1 MSELNDQTRPSA
13 RHRDEHNAPL
23 TKSQSVLKNAARQG
37 KSGHRMSVV
46 AGVVAA
52 ALGVASLGTAANA
65 ALTLPEASRV
75 AGTQASAQVNTN
87 KSAEISASLNAAAEK
102 GAADRAAADAA
113 AKAAADAAAK
123 AAADK
128 AAAEKAAADQAAA
141 AQAAA
146 EKAAAD
152 QAAAQAA
159 AEKAAAD
166 AAAKQAADAAAA
178 AAAAEAAAAAAA
190 PKAVDD
196 PAAAKAYAL
205 SILGNY
211 GWGPGEMTALNT
223 LWEKESN
230 WRTTAMNASSGAY
243 GIVQSLPASKMAT
256 VGPDWETNYQTQIKW
271 GLNYIKERYGSPSA
285 ALGFHLANNWY

>member
-1 MSELNDQTRPSA
+1 MSEFNDQTRPSA

-23 TKSQSVLKNAARQG
+23 NKSQAILKNAARQG

-65 ALTLPEASRV
+65 ALNLPEASRV
-75 AGTQASAQVNTN
+75 ADTQAAAQVSTN
-87 KSAEISASLNAAAEK
+87 KSAEISASMDAAAAK
-102 GAADRAAADAA
+102 GAADRAAAD
-113 AKAAADAAAK
+113 K

-128 AAAEKAAADQAAA
+128 AAADKLAADQAAA

-152 QAAAQAA
+152 Q
-159 AEKAAAD
+159 
-166 AAAKQAADAAAA
+166 A

-196 PAAAKAYAL
+196 PAAAKAYAA
-205 SILGNY
+205 SILGSY
-211 GWGPGEMTALNT
+211 GWSAGEMTALNT
-223 LWEKESN
+223 LWEKESG
-230 WRTTAMNASSGAY
+230 WRTTATNASSGAY
-243 GIVQSLPASKMAT
+243 GIVQSLPAGKMASA
-256 VGPDWETNYQTQIKW
+256 GADWQTNYQTQIKW

-285 ALGFHLANNWY
+285 ALAFHLANNWY

>member
-1 MSELNDQTRPSA
+1 MSEFNDQTRPSA

-23 TKSQSVLKNAARQG
+23 TKSQAILKNAARQG

-65 ALTLPEASRV
+65 ALNLPEASRV
-75 AGTQASAQVNTN
+75 AETQAAAQVSNTR
-87 KSAEISASLNAAAEK
+87 SAATDAAAEK
-102 GAADRAAADAA
+102 SAADRAAAAKATAD
-113 AKAAADAAAK
+113 KAAAEK

-141 AQAAA
+141 EKAAA

-152 QAAAQAA
+152 QAA

-196 PAAAKAYAL
+196 PAAAKAYAA

-211 GWGPGEMTALNT
+211 GWSAAEMTALNT

-230 WRTTAMNASSGAY
+230 WKTTATNASSGAY

-256 VGPDWETNYQTQIKW
+256 AGADWQTNYQTQIKW

-285 ALGFHLANNWY
+285 ALAFHLANNWY

>member
-1 MSELNDQTRPSA
+1 MSEFNDQTRPSA

-23 TKSQSVLKNAARQG
+23 TKSQTVLKNAARQG

-65 ALTLPEASRV
+65 TLNLPEASRV
-75 AGTQASAQVNTN
+75 AETQAAAQVSTN
-87 KSAEISASLNAAAEK
+87 KTAEISASLDAAAAK
-102 GAADRAAADAA
+102 GAADRAAVD
-113 AKAAADAAAK
+113 KAAAE
-123 AAADK
+123 K

-141 AQAAA
+141 ERAAA

-152 QAAAQAA
+152 QAA

-178 AAAAEAAAAAAA
+178 AEKAAAEAAAAA

-196 PAAAKAYAL
+196 PAAAKAYAA
-205 SILGNY
+205 SILGSY
-211 GWGPGEMTALNT
+211 GWSAGEMTALNT

-230 WRTTAMNASSGAY
+230 WKTTATNASSGAY
-243 GIVQSLPASKMAT
+243 GIVQSLPASKMASA
-256 VGPDWETNYQTQIKW
+256 GADWQTNYQTQIKW

-285 ALGFHLANNWY
+285 ALAFHLANNWY

>member
-1 MSELNDQTRPSA
+1 MSEFNDQTRPSA

-102 GAADRAAADAA
+102 GAADRAAAD
-113 AKAAADAAAK
+113 K

-128 AAAEKAAADQAAA
+128 AAADKAAADQAAA

-230 WRTTAMNASSGAY
+230 WKTTAMNASSGAY

>member
-1 MSELNDQTRPSA
+1 MSEFNDQTRPSA

-23 TKSQSVLKNAARQG
+23 TKSQAVLKNAARQG

-65 ALTLPEASRV
+65 ALTLPEVSRV
-75 AGTQASAQVNTN
+75 AETQANAQVSNN
-87 KSAEISASLNAAAEK
+87 KSAEISASLDAAAAK
-102 GAADRAAADAA
+102 GAADRAAADKVAA
-113 AKAAADAAAK
+113 E
-123 AAADK
+123 K

-141 AQAAA
+141 EKAAA

-152 QAAAQAA
+152 QAA

-196 PAAAKAYAL
+196 PAAAKAYAA

-211 GWGPGEMTALNT
+211 GWSAGEMTALNT

-230 WRTTAMNASSGAY
+230 WKTTATNASSGAY

-256 VGPDWETNYQTQIKW
+256 AGADWQTNYQTQIKW

-285 ALGFHLANNWY
+285 ALAFHLANNWY

>member
-1 MSELNDQTRPSA
+1 MSEFNDQTRPSA

-23 TKSQSVLKNAARQG
+23 TKSQSVLKTAARRG
-37 KSGHRMSVV
+37 KTGQRMSVV

-52 ALGVASLGTAANA
+52 ALGVASLGQAANA
-65 ALTLPEASRV
+65 AFNLPETSQASE
-75 AGTQASAQVNTN
+75 TQATAQVSN
-87 KSAEISASLNAAAEK
+87 KSAEISASLDAAAKK
-102 GAADRAAADAA
+102 GAADRAAADQA
-113 AKAAADAAAK
+113 
-123 AAADK
+123 
-128 AAAEKAAADQAAA
+128 AAA

-146 EKAAAD
+146 EKAAAEKAAAEKAAAD
-152 QAAAQAA
+152 QAAAAQAA

-178 AAAAEAAAAAAA
+178 AAAAAAAV

-196 PAAAKAYAL
+196 PAAAKAYAA
-205 SILGNY
+205 SILASY

-230 WRTTAMNASSGAY
+230 WRTTATNASSGAY

-256 VGPDWETNYQTQIKW
+256 AGADWETNYQTQIKW

-285 ALGFHLANNWY
+285 ALAFHLANNWY

>member
-13 RHRDEHNAPL
+13 RHRDQNDPQL
-23 TKSQSVLKNAARQG
+23 TKSQTVLKKAAREG
-37 KSGHRMSVV
+37 KSGNRMSVV
-46 AGVVAA
+46 AGVIAA

-65 ALTLPEASRV
+65 ALNLPEASRV
-75 AGTQASAQVNTN
+75 AEARTAAEASNN
-87 KSAEISASLNAAAEK
+87 KAAEEAAAKKAADEKAAAAKVAADKAAAE
-102 GAADRAAADAA
+102 
-113 AKAAADAAAK
+113 K

-128 AAAEKAAADQAAA
+128 AAADKAAADQAAA

-152 QAAAQAA
+152 QAAA

-166 AAAKQAADAAAA
+166 AAAKQAADAAA

-196 PAAAKAYAL
+196 PAAAKAYAA

-211 GWGPGEMTALNT
+211 GWSAAEMTALNT

-230 WRTTAMNASSGAY
+230 WRTTATNASSGAY
-243 GIVQSLPASKMAT
+243 GIVQSLPAGKMASA
-256 VGPDWETNYQTQIKW
+256 GADWQTNYQTQIKW

-285 ALGFHLANNWY
+285 ALAFHLANNWY

>member
-1 MSELNDQTRPSA
+1 MSEFNDQTRPSA

-23 TKSQSVLKNAARQG
+23 TKSQAVLKNAARQG

-65 ALTLPEASRV
+65 ALTLPEVSRV
-75 AGTQASAQVNTN
+75 AETQSNAQVSNN

-102 GAADRAAADAA
+102 GAADRAAADKIAA
-113 AKAAADAAAK
+113 E
-123 AAADK
+123 K

-141 AQAAA
+141 A
-146 EKAAAD
+146 KAAAD
-152 QAAAQAA
+152 KAAADQAA

-196 PAAAKAYAL
+196 PAAAKAYAA

-211 GWGPGEMTALNT
+211 GWSASEMTALNT

-230 WRTTAMNASSGAY
+230 WKTTATNASSGAY
-243 GIVQSLPASKMAT
+243 GIVQSLPATKMAT
-256 VGPDWETNYQTQIKW
+256 AGADWQTNYQTQIKW

>member
-1 MSELNDQTRPSA
+1 MSEFNDQTRPSA
-13 RHRDEHNAPL
+13 RHRDHNDNPS
-23 TKSQSVLKNAARQG
+23 TKSQSVLKKAARDG
-37 KSGHRMSVV
+37 KSGARMSVV
-46 AGVVAA
+46 AGVIAA

-75 AGTQASAQVNTN
+75 AEARTAAEASNN
-87 KSAEISASLNAAAEK
+87 KAAEEAAAAKKAAAE
-102 GAADRAAADAA
+102 
-113 AKAAADAAAK
+113 K

-128 AAAEKAAADQAAA
+128 AAADKAAADKAAADQAAA

-146 EKAAAD
+146 D
-152 QAAAQAA
+152 QAAAEKAA

-166 AAAKQAADAAAA
+166 AAAKQAADAAA

-196 PAAAKAYAL
+196 PAAAKAYAA
-205 SILGNY
+205 SILGSY
-211 GWGPGEMTALNT
+211 GWSAAEMTALNT

-230 WRTTAMNASSGAY
+230 WKTTATNASSGAY
-243 GIVQSLPASKMAT
+243 GIVQSLPAGKMASA
-256 VGPDWETNYQTQIKW
+256 GADWQTNYQTQIKW

-285 ALGFHLANNWY
+285 ALAFHLANNWY

>member
-1 MSELNDQTRPSA
+1 MSEFNDQTRPSA

-23 TKSQSVLKNAARQG
+23 TKSQAVLKNAARQG

-65 ALTLPEASRV
+65 ALTLPEVSRV
-75 AGTQASAQVNTN
+75 AETQANAQVSNN
-87 KSAEISASLNAAAEK
+87 KTAEISASLDAAAAK
-102 GAADRAAADAA
+102 GAADRAAV
-113 AKAAADAAAK
+113 
-123 AAADK
+123 DK

-141 AQAAA
+141 EKAAA

-152 QAAAQAA
+152 QAA

-196 PAAAKAYAL
+196 PAAAKAYAA

-211 GWGPGEMTALNT
+211 GWSASEMTALNT

-230 WRTTAMNASSGAY
+230 WRTTATNASSGAY

-256 VGPDWETNYQTQIKW
+256 AGADWQTNYQTQIKW

>member
-13 RHRDEHNAPL
+13 RHRDQNESTL
-23 TKSQSVLKNAARQG
+23 TKSQSVLKKAAREG
-37 KSGHRMSVV
+37 KSRNRMNVV
-46 AGVVAA
+46 AGIIAA

-75 AGTQASAQVNTN
+75 AEART
-87 KSAEISASLNAAAEK
+87 AAETSNNK
-102 GAADRAAADAA
+102 AAEEAAA
-113 AKAAADAAAK
+113 AKKAADEKAAAAKKAADEKAAAAK

-128 AAAEKAAADQAAA
+128 AAAEKAAADKAAADQAAA

-152 QAAAQAA
+152 QAAA
-159 AEKAAAD
+159 EKAAAD

-178 AAAAEAAAAAAA
+178 QAAAAAAV
-190 PKAVDD
+190 PVAVDD
-196 PAAAKAYAL
+196 PAAAKAYAA
-205 SILGNY
+205 SILGSY
-211 GWGPGEMTALNT
+211 GWSASEMTALNA

-230 WRTTAMNASSGAY
+230 WRTTATNASSGAY
-243 GIVQSLPASKMAT
+243 GIVQSLPASKMASA
-256 VGPDWETNYQTQIKW
+256 GADWQTNYQTQIKW

-285 ALGFHLANNWY
+285 ALAFHLANNWY

>member
-1 MSELNDQTRPSA
+1 MSEFNDQTRPSA
-13 RHRDEHNAPL
+13 RHRDEHDAPL
-23 TKSQSVLKNAARQG
+23 TKSQAVLKNAARQG

-75 AGTQASAQVNTN
+75 AETQANARISTN
-87 KSAEISASLNAAAEK
+87 KSAEISASMNAAAEK
-102 GAADRAAADAA
+102 GAADRAAADKVAA
-113 AKAAADAAAK
+113 E
-123 AAADK
+123 K

-141 AQAAA
+141 EKAAA

-152 QAAAQAA
+152 QAA

-196 PAAAKAYAL
+196 PAAAKAYAA

-230 WRTTAMNASSGAY
+230 WRTTATNASSGAY

-256 VGPDWETNYQTQIKW
+256 AGADWQTNYQTQIKW

>member
-1 MSELNDQTRPSA
+1 MSEFNDQTRPSA

-23 TKSQSVLKNAARQG
+23 TKSQAVLKNAARQG

-65 ALTLPEASRV
+65 ALTLPEVSRV
-75 AGTQASAQVNTN
+75 AETQANTQVSNN
-87 KSAEISASLNAAAEK
+87 KTAEISASLDAAAAK
-102 GAADRAAADAA
+102 GAADRAAAD
-113 AKAAADAAAK
+113 KAAAE
-123 AAADK
+123 K

-141 AQAAA
+141 EKAAA

-152 QAAAQAA
+152 QAA

-196 PAAAKAYAL
+196 PAAAKAYAA
-205 SILGNY
+205 SILGSY
-211 GWGPGEMTALNT
+211 GWSAGEMTALNT

-230 WRTTAMNASSGAY
+230 WKTTATNASSGAY
-243 GIVQSLPASKMAT
+243 GIVQSLPASKMASA
-256 VGPDWETNYQTQIKW
+256 GADWQTNYQTQIKW

-285 ALGFHLANNWY
+285 ALAFHLANNWY

>member
-1 MSELNDQTRPSA
+1 MSEFNDQTRPSA

-23 TKSQSVLKNAARQG
+23 TKSQAILKNAARQG

-65 ALTLPEASRV
+65 ALNLPETSRV
-75 AGTQASAQVNTN
+75 AETQAAAQLSDNR
-87 KSAEISASLNAAAEK
+87 SASTEAAAEK
-102 GAADRAAADAA
+102 SAADRA
-113 AKAAADAAAK
+113 AAAK

-128 AAAEKAAADQAAA
+128 AAAEKAVADKAAADKAAA
-141 AQAAA
+141 DQAAA
-146 EKAAAD
+146 EKAAAEK
-152 QAAAQAA
+152 AAADQAA

-196 PAAAKAYAL
+196 PAAAKAYAA
-205 SILGNY
+205 SILGSY
-211 GWGPGEMTALNT
+211 GWSAGEMTALNT

-230 WRTTAMNASSGAY
+230 WKTTATNASSGAY

-256 VGPDWETNYQTQIKW
+256 AGADWQTNYQTQIKW

-285 ALGFHLANNWY
+285 ALAFHLANNWY

>member
-1 MSELNDQTRPSA
+1 MSEFNDQTRHSA

-23 TKSQSVLKNAARQG
+23 TKSQAVLKNAARQG

-75 AGTQASAQVNTN
+75 AGTQAAAQVSTN
-87 KSAEISASLNAAAEK
+87 KSAEISASLDAAAAK
-102 GAADRAAADAA
+102 GAADRAAAD
-113 AKAAADAAAK
+113 KAAAE
-123 AAADK
+123 K

-211 GWGPGEMTALNT
+211 GWSAAEMTALNT

-230 WRTTAMNASSGAY
+230 WKTTATNASSGAY
-243 GIVQSLPASKMAT
+243 GIVQSLPAGKMASA
-256 VGPDWETNYQTQIKW
+256 GADWQTNYQTQIKW

>member
-1 MSELNDQTRPSA
+1 MSEFNDQTRPSA

-23 TKSQSVLKNAARQG
+23 TKSQAVLKNAARQG

-65 ALTLPEASRV
+65 ALTLPEVSRV
-75 AGTQASAQVNTN
+75 AETQANAQVSNN
-87 KSAEISASLNAAAEK
+87 KTAEISASLDAAAAK
-102 GAADRAAADAA
+102 GAADRAAVD
-113 AKAAADAAAK
+113 KAAAE
-123 AAADK
+123 K

-141 AQAAA
+141 EKAAA

-152 QAAAQAA
+152 QAAADQAA

-196 PAAAKAYAL
+196 PAAAKAYAA

-211 GWGPGEMTALNT
+211 GWSASEMTALNT

-230 WRTTAMNASSGAY
+230 WRTTATNASSGAY

-256 VGPDWETNYQTQIKW
+256 AGADWQTNYQTQIKW

>member
-1 MSELNDQTRPSA
+1 MSEFNDQTRPSA

-23 TKSQSVLKNAARQG
+23 TKSQAVLKNAARQS

-75 AGTQASAQVNTN
+75 AEVQSNAQISTN
-87 KSAEISASLNAAAEK
+87 KSADISASMNAAAEK
-102 GAADRAAADAA
+102 GAADRAAAD
-113 AKAAADAAAK
+113 KAAAE
-123 AAADK
+123 K

-141 AQAAA
+141 EKAAA

-152 QAAAQAA
+152 QAA

-196 PAAAKAYAL
+196 PAAAKAYAA

-211 GWGPGEMTALNT
+211 GWGAGEMTALNT

-230 WRTTAMNASSGAY
+230 WKTTATNASSGAY

-256 VGPDWETNYQTQIKW
+256 AGADWQTNYQTQIKW

>member
-1 MSELNDQTRPSA
+1 MSEFNDQTRPSA

-23 TKSQSVLKNAARQG
+23 TKSQAVLKNAARQG

-65 ALTLPEASRV
+65 ALTLPEVSRV
-75 AGTQASAQVNTN
+75 AETQANAQVSNN
-87 KSAEISASLNAAAEK
+87 KTAEISASLDAAAAK
-102 GAADRAAADAA
+102 GAADRAAVD
-113 AKAAADAAAK
+113 KAAAE
-123 AAADK
+123 K
-128 AAAEKAAADQAAA
+128 AAAEKAAADQAAGEK
-141 AQAAA
+141 AAA

-152 QAAAQAA
+152 QAA

-196 PAAAKAYAL
+196 PAAAKAYAA

-211 GWGPGEMTALNT
+211 GWSASEMTALNT

-230 WRTTAMNASSGAY
+230 WRTTATNASSGAY

-256 VGPDWETNYQTQIKW
+256 AGADWQTNYQTQIKW

>member
-1 MSELNDQTRPSA
+1 MSEFNDQTRPSA
-13 RHRDEHNAPL
+13 RHRDEHNAPH

-102 GAADRAAADAA
+102 GAADRAAAD
-113 AKAAADAAAK
+113 K

-196 PAAAKAYAL
+196 PAAAKAYAA

-211 GWGPGEMTALNT
+211 GWSQAEMTALNT

-230 WRTTAMNASSGAY
+230 WKTTATNPSSGAY
-243 GIVQSLPASKMAT
+243 GIVQSLPATKMAT
-256 VGPDWETNYQTQIKW
+256 AGSDWQTNYQTQIKW

>member
-1 MSELNDQTRPSA
+1 MSELNDQTRSSA

-23 TKSQSVLKNAARQG
+23 NKSQSVLKNAARQG
-37 KSGHRMSVV
+37 KTGNRMSVV

-52 ALGVASLGTAANA
+52 ALGIASLGTAANA

-75 AGTQASAQVNTN
+75 AGTQAAAEVNTN

-102 GAADRAAADAA
+102 GAADRAAAD
-113 AKAAADAAAK
+113 KAAAEK

-152 QAAAQAA
+152 QAAA
-159 AEKAAAD
+159 EKAAAD

-178 AAAAEAAAAAAA
+178 ATAAEAAAAAAA

-230 WRTTAMNASSGAY
+230 WKTTATNASSGAY

-256 VGPDWETNYQTQIKW
+256 VGADWQTNYQTQIKW

>member
-1 MSELNDQTRPSA
+1 MSEFNDQTRHSA
-13 RHRDEHNAPL
+13 RHRDQNEAPL
-23 TKSQSVLKNAARQG
+23 TKSQTVLKKAAREG

-46 AGVVAA
+46 AGVIAA

-75 AGTQASAQVNTN
+75 AEART
-87 KSAEISASLNAAAEK
+87 AAEASNNK
-102 GAADRAAADAA
+102 AAEEAAA
-113 AKAAADAAAK
+113 AKKAADEKAAAAK

-128 AAAEKAAADQAAA
+128 AAADKAAADKAAADKAAADQAAA

-152 QAAAQAA
+152 QAAA
-159 AEKAAAD
+159 EKAAAD
-166 AAAKQAADAAAA
+166 AAAKQAADAA

-196 PAAAKAYAL
+196 PAAAKAYAA
-205 SILGNY
+205 SILGSY
-211 GWGPGEMTALNT
+211 GWSASEMTALNT
-223 LWEKESN
+223 LWEKESG
-230 WRTTAMNASSGAY
+230 WRTTATNASSGAY
-243 GIVQSLPASKMAT
+243 GIVQSLPAGKMASA
-256 VGPDWETNYQTQIKW
+256 GADWQTNYQTQIKW

-285 ALGFHLANNWY
+285 ALAFHLANNWY

>member
-1 MSELNDQTRPSA
+1 MSEFNDQTRPSA
-13 RHRDEHNAPL
+13 RRRDENNAPL

-75 AGTQASAQVNTN
+75 AGTQASAQVNSN

-102 GAADRAAADAA
+102 GATDRAAADAA
-113 AKAAADAAAK
+113 AKAAAE
-123 AAADK
+123 K

-152 QAAAQAA
+152 QAAAQVA

-211 GWGPGEMTALNT
+211 GWGAGEMAALNT

-230 WRTTAMNASSGAY
+230 WKTTAMNASSGAY
-243 GIVQSLPASKMAT
+243 GIVQSLPASKMASA
-256 VGPDWETNYQTQIKW
+256 GADWETNYQTQIKW

>member
-1 MSELNDQTRPSA
+1 MSEFKDQARPSA
-13 RHRDEHNAPL
+13 RHRDDHDAPL
-23 TKSQSVLKNAARQG
+23 TKSQAVLKNAARQG
-37 KSGHRMSVV
+37 KAGHRMSVV

-52 ALGVASLGTAANA
+52 ALGVASLGQAANA
-65 ALTLPEASRV
+65 AFNLPELSQTAQ
-75 AGTQASAQVNTN
+75 TQAAAQLDPQTR
-87 KSAEISASLNAAAEK
+87 ENAAAE
-102 GAADRAAADAA
+102 AAAQADAA
-113 AKAAADAAAK
+113 KKAAADKAAAAQAAAEKAAADK

-152 QAAAQAA
+152 AAA
-159 AEKAAAD
+159 KAAAD
-166 AAAKQAADAAAA
+166 KAAAA
-178 AAAAEAAAAAAA
+178 AAAAAAA

-196 PAAAKAYAL
+196 PAAAKAYAA
-205 SILGNY
+205 SILASY

-230 WRTTAMNASSGAY
+230 WRTTATNASSGAY
-243 GIVQSLPASKMAT
+243 GIVQSLPASKMASA
-256 VGPDWETNYQTQIKW
+256 GADWQTNYQTQIKW

-285 ALGFHLANNWY
+285 ALAFHLANNWY

>member
-1 MSELNDQTRPSA
+1 MSEFNDQTRPSA

-23 TKSQSVLKNAARQG
+23 TKSQAVLKNAARQG

-65 ALTLPEASRV
+65 ALTLPEVSRV
-75 AGTQASAQVNTN
+75 AETQANAQVSNN
-87 KSAEISASLNAAAEK
+87 KTAEISASLDAAAAK
-102 GAADRAAADAA
+102 GAADRAAVD
-113 AKAAADAAAK
+113 KAAAE
-123 AAADK
+123 K

-141 AQAAA
+141 EKAAA
-146 EKAAAD
+146 EKAAAE
-152 QAAAQAA
+152 QAA

-196 PAAAKAYAL
+196 PAAAKAYAA

-211 GWGPGEMTALNT
+211 GWSASEMTALNT

-230 WRTTAMNASSGAY
+230 WKTTATNASSGAY
-243 GIVQSLPASKMAT
+243 GIVQSLPATKMAT
-256 VGPDWETNYQTQIKW
+256 AGADWQTNYQTQIKW

>member
-1 MSELNDQTRPSA
+1 MSEFNDQTRPSA
-13 RHRDEHNAPL
+13 RHRDEDNAPQN
-23 TKSQSVLKNAARQG
+23 KSQAVLKNAARQG

-75 AGTQASAQVNTN
+75 AGTQAAAQVSNN
-87 KSAEISASLNAAAEK
+87 KSAEISASL
-102 GAADRAAADAA
+102 DAA
-113 AKAAADAAAK
+113 ATKGATDR

-128 AAAEKAAADQAAA
+128 AAAEKAAADKAVAD
-141 AQAAA
+141 QAAA

-152 QAAAQAA
+152 AAAKQAADAAAAQAA

-196 PAAAKAYAL
+196 PAAAKAYAA
-205 SILGNY
+205 SILGSY
-211 GWGPGEMTALNT
+211 GWSAAEMTALNT

-230 WRTTAMNASSGAY
+230 WRTTATNASSGAY
-243 GIVQSLPASKMAT
+243 GIVQSLPAGKMASA
-256 VGPDWETNYQTQIKW
+256 GADWQTNYQTQIKW

-285 ALGFHLANNWY
+285 ALAFHLANNWY

>member
-1 MSELNDQTRPSA
+1 MSEFNDQTRPSA

-23 TKSQSVLKNAARQG
+23 TKSQAVLKNAARQG

-65 ALTLPEASRV
+65 ALTLPEVSRV
-75 AGTQASAQVNTN
+75 AETQANAQVSNN
-87 KSAEISASLNAAAEK
+87 KTAEISASLDAAAAK
-102 GAADRAAADAA
+102 GAADRAAVD
-113 AKAAADAAAK
+113 KAAAE
-123 AAADK
+123 K

-141 AQAAA
+141 EKAAA

-152 QAAAQAA
+152 QAA

-196 PAAAKAYAL
+196 PAAAKAYAA

-211 GWGPGEMTALNT
+211 GWSASEMTALNT

-230 WRTTAMNASSGAY
+230 WRTTATNASSGAY
-243 GIVQSLPASKMAT
+243 GIVQSLPATKMAT
-256 VGPDWETNYQTQIKW
+256 AGADWQTNYQTQIRW

>member
-1 MSELNDQTRPSA
+1 MSEFNDQTRPSA

-23 TKSQSVLKNAARQG
+23 TKSQAVLKNAARQG

-65 ALTLPEASRV
+65 ALTLPEVSRV
-75 AGTQASAQVNTN
+75 AETQANAQVSNN
-87 KSAEISASLNAAAEK
+87 KTAEISASLDAAAAK
-102 GAADRAAADAA
+102 GAADRAAV
-113 AKAAADAAAK
+113 
-123 AAADK
+123 DK
-128 AAAEKAAADQAAA
+128 AAAEKAAAEKAEGGQAGAA
-141 AQAAA
+141 KAAA

-152 QAAAQAA
+152 QAA

-196 PAAAKAYAL
+196 PAAAKAYAA

-211 GWGPGEMTALNT
+211 GWSASEMTALNT

-230 WRTTAMNASSGAY
+230 WRTTATNASSGAY

-256 VGPDWETNYQTQIKW
+256 AGADWQTNYQTQIKW

>member
-1 MSELNDQTRPSA
+1 MSEFKDQTRHSA
-13 RHRDEHNAPL
+13 RHRDENDAPL
-23 TKSQSVLKNAARQG
+23 TKSQAVLKNAARQG
-37 KSGHRMSVV
+37 KAGHRMSVV

-52 ALGVASLGTAANA
+52 ALGVASLGQAANA
-65 ALTLPEASRV
+65 AFNLPELSQA
-75 AGTQASAQVNTN
+75 AQTQAAVQSDPKAN
-87 KSAEISASLNAAAEK
+87 AASDAAAEK
-102 GAADRAAADAA
+102 AAADRAASAKAAADQAAA
-113 AKAAADAAAK
+113 AKAAAEKAAADK

-152 QAAAQAA
+152 AAA
-159 AEKAAAD
+159 KAAAD
-166 AAAKQAADAAAA
+166 KAAAA
-178 AAAAEAAAAAAA
+178 AAAAAAA
-190 PKAVDD
+190 PKAIDD
-196 PAAAKAYAL
+196 PAAAKAYAA
-205 SILGNY
+205 SILANY

-230 WRTTAMNASSGAY
+230 WKTTATNASSGAY

-256 VGPDWETNYQTQIKW
+256 AGADWQTNYQTQIKW

-285 ALGFHLANNWY
+285 ALAFHLANNWY